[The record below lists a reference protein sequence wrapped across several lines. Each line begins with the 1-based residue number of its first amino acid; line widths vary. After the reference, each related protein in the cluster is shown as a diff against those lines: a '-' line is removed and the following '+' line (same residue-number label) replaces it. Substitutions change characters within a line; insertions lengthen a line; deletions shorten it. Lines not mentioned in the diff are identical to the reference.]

1 MSLNGLDNLAVI
13 EAYQSALAEA
23 GGWFLL
29 RYVSRDEVTLLDR
42 GTGGVPDVRSA
53 IDSYEEISP
62 LYGFLQYRRRKVVLS
77 YLPEGLSR
85 LIQGTSTLARLC
97 ALFPPTYNLA
107 DAILC
112 VARTTVQFQSILD
125 KFSPHDTVFSFIKSA
140 DLTESALSS
149 ACLLHAASGSITSSS
164 SSLRRRRLMEIAED
178 AEENNTTKDQTQ
190 AASPHADNRQRS
202 TSHVSEATIVPPS
215 VTSNARENPNG
226 DESPLVAKSP
236 QISQASD
243 QVSISWDSR
252 SERPASRRRFEDD
265 ISYAPSESRRSTQSA
280 RPSLR
285 DLERA
290 STYIPKVKRGP
301 RPSVDGS
308 GRPRT
313 AGNLSRNAEQRPVAS
328 LPAGV
333 RTSSLRKGNPSP
345 SRPRSQGS
353 PVASVSSRTAPP
365 VPPLL
370 VPPLSMPIS
379 RPQLSPGA
387 KSLSALSSSGTSNE
401 KERLM
406 KALQLRKTQME
417 KRAAESKKGR
427 KGKDERLTDVDE
439 NKENID
445 QADDKSKHDQET
457 AAATEDSKQPCPKMQ
472 LSILPRS
479 IALPEEKLAPAEK
492 LATSDS
498 AKPDSA
504 VGMEVANFDDK
515 QLPNQ
520 SLLRTGNTL
529 TANPEESS
537 ETDQLQ
543 ATQVPPKIE
552 ADAADRDL
560 TVSVDDDTK
569 SGPGLPSADIHVPP
583 QDIEK
588 AATEETQEIVTSLSH
603 LENYPVTGLDE
614 ALTVT
619 DPADLT
625 LPQSIPI
632 PDSPTSNSQSSST
645 PEATVIAP
653 CPAEPQNDLIPETS
667 NANSKNV
674 NTRKDKRKPQ
684 LEPIQVPTPD
694 YSDDENL
701 LSDDSFME
709 ELKSATVEEAKPV
722 SVGKSPLSPVY
733 PNNNDQIRSHAWKNS
748 RAVSNP
754 SALGHQFYNMQSL
767 SGDRSVSGPYGD
779 MDSGTGPVLVAKKIN
794 VSSGIS
800 KRIKALEKFSNSR
813 EASSNSGL
821 NLAPPTAS
829 SSFEALRK
837 RASVSLSGGNSD
849 TGSISRHGSYSPEA
863 FSRAPSV
870 KGRDSQSST
879 NAACTTSSIS
889 VTARIVRDATNTP
902 SDSKPDL
909 PDSGVLNLQASPL
922 TVERGSL
929 EPTITKSEERSMSSS
944 STTSSHQSRAASLSR
959 SESRLSITS
968 ISKKE
973 EAFLSKSTSD
983 LSSSP
988 EEKRTSRA
996 SRLLRR
1002 MSSIT
1007 SNSKKSVIGAFSPS
1021 VKEEESEPAA
1031 DEKPKASVST
1041 AAIDVGEVNVQF
1053 PDTLLWKRRFI
1064 WIDDKGYLIL
1074 TPGNVDSSSRNMIK
1088 RYHLTEFRTPCIP
1101 DEDRQEMPNSI
1112 LLDFLNG
1119 STLQCACESR
1129 QGQASVL
1136 QTLIDAH
1143 SAHQQSLP

>member
-1 MSLNGLDNLAVI
+1 MSLNGLDNPAVI

-29 RYVSRDEVTLLDR
+29 RYVSRDEVNLLDR

-97 ALFPPTYNLA
+97 ALFPPTYDLV
-107 DAILC
+107 DTVLC

-125 KFSPHDTVFSFIKSA
+125 KFSPHDTVFSFAKSA

-178 AEENNTTKDQTQ
+178 AEENATSKDQTQ
-190 AASPHADNRQRS
+190 APSPHPDNRQRS

-215 VTSNARENPNG
+215 VTSNPRQPSNG

-236 QISQASD
+236 QDSQASD

-252 SERPASRRRFEDD
+252 SERPASRRRYEDD
-265 ISYAPSESRRSTQSA
+265 LSYTPSESRRSTQSA

-290 STYIPKVKRGP
+290 STYTPKVKRGP

-417 KRAAESKKGR
+417 KRAAESKKDR
-427 KGKDERLTDVDE
+427 KTRDERLTDVDE

-445 QADDKSKHDQET
+445 QAGDKLKHDQET
-457 AAATEDSKQPCPKMQ
+457 AAVIEQSKEPCPTTQ
-472 LSILPRS
+472 LSIVPES
-479 IALPEEKLAPAEK
+479 IALPDGK

-498 AKPDSA
+498 TKPDSA
-504 VGMEVANFDDK
+504 VGMEMANFDDE

-520 SLLRTGNTL
+520 SLPNTGNIL
-529 TANPEESS
+529 TANPQELS

-543 ATQVPPKIE
+543 APQVPPKIE

-560 TVSVDDDTK
+560 AVSVDNDTK
-569 SGPGLPSADIHVPP
+569 SGTSLLSAAIHVPP
-583 QDIEK
+583 QDFEK
-588 AATEETQEIVTSLSH
+588 AATEENQEFVPSPPH
-603 LENYPVTGLDE
+603 PENYSVTGQEE
-614 ALTVT
+614 ALTAI
-619 DPADLT
+619 DLADST
-625 LPQSIPI
+625 ILPQSIPL
-632 PDSPTSNSQSSST
+632 PDSPTFNSQSSFT
-645 PEATVIAP
+645 PESTAIAP
-653 CPAEPQNDLIPETS
+653 YPAEPQNDLTPESS
-667 NANSKNV
+667 NADSKNV

-733 PNNNDQIRSHAWKNS
+733 SNNNDQISSHAWRNS

-754 SALGHQFYNMQSL
+754 SALGHQLYNMQSL
-767 SGDRSVSGPYGD
+767 TGGRSVSGPNGD
-779 MDSGTGPVLVAKKIN
+779 MDGSTGPVLVAKKIN

-813 EASSNSGL
+813 ETSSNSGL

-837 RASVSLSGGNSD
+837 RASVSLSGANSD
-849 TGSISRHGSYSPEA
+849 AGSISRHGSYTPEA

-870 KGRDSQSST
+870 KRRDSQSST
-879 NAACTTSSIS
+879 NAARTTSSIS
-889 VTARIVRDATNTP
+889 VTAQIVRDAANAP

-909 PDSGVLNLQASPL
+909 PDPDVLNLQASPL
-922 TVERGSL
+922 TVEREPL
-929 EPTITKSEERSMSSS
+929 EPTIAKSEKRSMSAS
-944 STTSSHQSRAASLSR
+944 STNSGHQSRAASVPR
-959 SESRLSITS
+959 SESRLSIS
-968 ISKKE
+968 SVSKKE

-988 EEKRTSRA
+988 EGKRTSRA

-1007 SNSKKSVIGAFSPS
+1007 SNSRKSVIGAFSPS
-1021 VKEEESEPAA
+1021 VKEEESAPAA
-1031 DEKPKASVST
+1031 AEKPKKASVST
-1041 AAIDVGEVNVQF
+1041 AAIDIGEVNVQF

-1064 WIDDKGYLIL
+1064 RIDHKGYLIL

-1101 DEDRQEMPNSI
+1101 DEDRQELPNSI

-1143 SAHQQSLP
+1143 TAHQQSLP